1 MPENYPIE
9 YAKYSLKELINH
21 LMLYFELKALKMK
34 NNDLDLLTC
43 ENDTVLKQL
52 QESIKDPKTLNKL
65 FHLFNH

>member
-1 MPENYPIE
+1 
-9 YAKYSLKELINH
+9 
-21 LMLYFELKALKMK
+21 MLYFELKALKMK